1 MTILD
6 HARGDFAAADSPIS
20 ESGLEP
26 LVATTPAAVTSEP
39 PRRREHARD
48 WSADHPID
56 IRCTLPLPFGRG
68 YLTIVAGKERRSAE
82 RLAEERAKHPLESRA
97 NSAFLFVAGALFSLA
112 CLGVVQAVM
121 AFL

>member
-6 HARGDFAAADSPIS
+6 HARGDLAAPDSPIS

-26 LVATTPAAVTSEP
+26 LIATTPAAVTSDP
-39 PRRREHARD
+39 PRRRERARD

-82 RLAEERAKHPLESRA
+82 RLAEERVRHPLETRA
-97 NSAFLFVAGALFSLA
+97 NSIFLFVAGTVFGLASLA
-112 CLGVVQAVM
+112 LVQAVM
-121 AFL
+121 AFI